1 MSDEKVVPFKRRPVH
16 IGGFEIVSEYS
27 AGDEGPGY
35 KFVEKPVAKS
45 TTSVMQANVCQAC
58 GHRLDGQDGKTNKS
72 SYGSDGKACTCFCHR
87 EK

>member
-1 MSDEKVVPFKRRPVH
+1 MGDVIKFERRPVR
-16 IGGFEIVSEYS
+16 IGGFEIVPEYS

-45 TTSVMQANVCQAC
+45 STSVMQANVCQTC
-58 GHRLDGQDGKTNKS
+58 GHKMDGRDGKTNKS
-72 SYGSDGKACTCFCHR
+72 SFGPDGRACKCICHR